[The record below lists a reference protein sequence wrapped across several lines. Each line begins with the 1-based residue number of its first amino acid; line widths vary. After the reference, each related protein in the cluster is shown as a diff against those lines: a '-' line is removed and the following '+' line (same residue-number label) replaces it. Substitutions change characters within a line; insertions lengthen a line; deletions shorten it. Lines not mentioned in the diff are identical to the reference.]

1 MSPKYGNSSPRS
13 RRGTLIKI
21 KNNNSE
27 NNNRGGFNAAPF
39 SNERNKAAAMSKI
52 PTVPEITL
60 VSGIS
65 PYVRREQEKQAKN
78 RKARFEEHMKKM
90 EEDNYRNNNN

>member
-78 RKARFEEHMKKM
+78 R
-90 EEDNYRNNNN
+90 NNKQRREKG